1 MPPVAAPEAPA
12 TPATVPAKVE
22 MTPRERVLAALARKP
37 VDRRPTC
44 NPTSI
49 INVEMMDIS
58 GASFPEA
65 HRDPD
70 LMARLAATGHTEL
83 GFDTVM
89 PVFSIINESSAIGC
103 EIQWNERDNWATV
116 RGNICE
122 HVEDIRIPD
131 NFLQHQDCLSVT
143 GAIKLLRERLPNVAC
158 IGKTM
163 GPWSMG
169 YHLFGTENFLLR
181 SVDDEDEVKRILHI
195 LKEVTVKWALAQIEA
210 GADALTLP
218 DHATGDLV
226 NAEYYERYLFDIHC
240 ELAQR
245 IPCPVIL
252 HICGN
257 TLDRMDLIAKT
268 GFAAFHFDSKN
279 DPAAA
284 VKVMD
289 GRCALVGNV
298 NNPVT
303 LFRGTAEMVR
313 NEVKKCCDAGVNLI
327 GAECAVP
334 LVAKTPLL
342 KEISKATREL
352 GTIA

>member
-1 MPPVAAPEAPA
+1 MFAELSAVAEASTPV
-12 TPATVPAKVE
+12 KE

-49 INVEMMDIS
+49 INVEMMDLS
-58 GASFPEA
+58 GAGFPEA
-65 HRDPD
+65 HRDAE

-122 HVEDIRIPD
+122 TAEDIRIPD
-131 NFLQHQDCLSVT
+131 GFVNHPDCKSVT
-143 GAIKLLRERLPNVAC
+143 GALTLLRKRYPDVAA

-169 YHLFGTENFLLR
+169 YHLFGTESFLLR
-181 SVDDEDEVKRILHI
+181 SVDNEDEVKRILEA
-195 LKEVTVKWALAQIEA
+195 LKEVTVTWALAQVEA

-226 NAEYYERYLFDIHC
+226 NAEYYERFLFEIHC
-240 ELAQR
+240 ELAER

-252 HICGN
+252 HICGA
-257 TLDRMDLIAKT
+257 TVDRMDLIAKT

-279 DPAAA
+279 NAAEA
-284 VKVMD
+284 VKVMN

-303 LFRGTAEMVR
+303 LYRGTTEMVR
-313 NEVKKCCDAGVNLI
+313 EEVRKACVAGVDLI

-334 LVAKTPLL
+334 LLAKTSLL
-342 KEISKATREL
+342 KEISKATREF
-352 GTIA
+352 GQVR